1 MAADG
6 SGSHTV
12 RRPGA
17 TWARSIVAVIAPVL
31 AGALVACGDGAASEP
46 PPTVA
51 ALRAQVAADSLPG
64 DSAALATLPAPLQE
78 VLRLERYLT
87 NDWIARGPGAECLI
101 LGDSLPDVLVEER
114 RRVRLRLPDSSA
126 VVVFARA
133 DRAGATLRR
142 VEVVRRLADDEQ
154 LGFIWD
160 AAEDE
165 TKEVRWPTGPGGRT
179 EAARQP
185 RGSPVP
191 RALRALGRRVITL
204 ACPAGAALEEGP
216 DGGRSDTLAAVL
228 PTPP

>member
-6 SGSHTV
+6 RGSHTV
-12 RRPGA
+12 RGSGA
-17 TWARSIVAVIAPVL
+17 TRARSIAAVVAPVL
-31 AGALVACGDGAASEP
+31 AGALLACGDGAASEP

-51 ALRAQVAADSLPG
+51 ALRARVAADSLSG

-78 VLRLERYLT
+78 VLRLEPYLT
-87 NDWIARGPGAECLI
+87 NDWIARESGAECLI

-133 DRAGATLRR
+133 DRSGATLRR
-142 VEVVRRLADDEQ
+142 VEVVRRLADEQ

-204 ACPAGAALEEGP
+204 ACPAGSALEEGP
-216 DGGRSDTLAAVL
+216 DGAPSDTFAVAL